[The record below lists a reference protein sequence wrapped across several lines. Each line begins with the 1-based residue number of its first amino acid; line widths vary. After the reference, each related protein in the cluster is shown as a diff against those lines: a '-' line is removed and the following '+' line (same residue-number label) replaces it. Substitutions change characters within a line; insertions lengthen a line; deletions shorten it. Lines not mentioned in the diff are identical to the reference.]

1 MLENIKIFCII
12 MRQKIEEM
20 RQELT
25 NLKENLLYSDDL
37 KNDLKLVCQIK
48 RLIIEISTTEAT
60 FHVRKWT
67 EI

>member
-1 MLENIKIFCII
+1 

-20 RQELT
+20 REELAI
-25 NLKENLLYSDDL
+25 LKENLLYSDDL
-37 KNDLKLVCQIK
+37 KNDLQLVYQIK

-60 FHVRKWT
+60 WSVRKWT

>member
-1 MLENIKIFCII
+1 
-12 MRQKIEEM
+12 MRYKIEQM
-20 RQELT
+20 REELAI
-25 NLKENLLYSDDL
+25 LKENLLYSDDL